1 MVEESDRVACD
12 TDNGSLRVQLIAPV
26 GRISAAEGEREF
38 GSTGGFLC
46 HVYYDSREGLKC

>member
-1 MVEESDRVACD
+1 MEEESDRVACD
-12 TDNGSLRVQLIAPV
+12 TDNGSLQVQLIAPV